1 MNCNKK
7 HSLPRTSIIKKRS
20 EIEKIIKKGKR
31 VYTPVCT
38 VYLSDADREKVAFLI
53 SKRIGNA
60 VKRNRMKRLF
70 REAYR
75 LNKDLYRGKETIFY
89 IVKYKND
96 FKSIFELVKNV
107 K

>member
-1 MNCNKK
+1 MNSKRN
-7 HSLPRTSIIKKRS
+7 HTLPRTSIIKKRN
-20 EIEKIIKKGKR
+20 EITKIIKTGKR
-31 VYTPVCT
+31 VYTPICVI
-38 VYLSDADREKVAFLI
+38 YLSDAERDRVAFII

-75 LNKDLYRGKETIFY
+75 LNKDQYRGKETIFY
-89 IVKYKND
+89 ITKYKDD